1 MVHLH
6 HFTMIILLLE
16 VIYVMEF
23 TGLEQTVVLNNHV
36 LHRNNQLLTNRE
48 LQLQLRPQP
57 SLSFR

>member
-1 MVHLH
+1 
-6 HFTMIILLLE
+6 MIILLLE